1 MWEQYR
7 WSLREQRRDRIKC
20 QHATT
25 YQRSNFKVLQSM
37 IVLTKFVATIVSK
50 DSGFNTILQVI
61 ASTSMKSTSTSG
73 NSFATSFATSSHR
86 TMPLRCALLLV
97 TTVSILRG
105 RFWAVSYAK
114 RRILVT
120 ACRVK
125 IDTSVAVSHASPRCE
140 RPPCPAYSPSLFSRT
155 ITQSRSLQSRR
166 GDLVPRKTLVGLT
179 FAYC

>member
-1 MWEQYR
+1 
-7 WSLREQRRDRIKC
+7 
-20 QHATT
+20 
-25 YQRSNFKVLQSM
+25 M
-37 IVLTKFVATIVSK
+37 IELTKFVATIVSK

-61 ASTSMKSTSTSG
+61 ASTSMKSILTSG
-73 NSFATSFATSSHR
+73 KSFATSFATSSQR

-105 RFWAVSYAK
+105 LCCAVSYAK
-114 RRILVT
+114 RRILST

-125 IDTSVAVSHASPRCE
+125 IATSVAVSHASPRCE

-155 ITQSRSLQSRR
+155 MTQSKSLQSRS